1 MKESLMAT
9 IPVTPTVVK
18 DIVDNAEE
26 RELWIVGREFERPP
40 YFIAGKGG
48 DTRLTR
54 ALRLCAD
61 EKITPNSDGS
71 YQVEGSHGRSYRVAD
86 SCSCPNSQKA
96 STKWCYHAV
105 AVALYVEWQ
114 QRIRPAQPVAL
125 GTLRAGTLPLGPA
138 TIDERLAQA
147 VPNFQAIS
155 DRLEQERLAMGTMRD
170 SSSLS
175 THHTPQEDR
184 MDDNEY
190 IPEPDELNTPVA
202 VLESPVA
209 TPVTRQL
216 PGPVLL
222 PSLDARTLEQSMQAY
237 AAQRQVVTRYIKEQ
251 MTEGVDYY
259 TLTIK
264 GRVSKATLSKAGSEK
279 FLSLFQLHAAFQQ
292 DEATW
297 RMLGSKDGLLC
308 YTCTLLTRQGEV
320 IGEGRGAR
328 SVSQDGGDINKAIK
342 MATKSAQVD
351 AVLRTGALSDVF
363 TQDLDDAQPE
373 PVKPNPLHPAAELRQ
388 RIWAKCQELAPDAR
402 TREAVEAFVQERT
415 GMALHPDLFQ
425 AILARLET

>member
-1 MKESLMAT
+1 MEPITSKAMQ
-9 IPVTPTVVK
+9 
-18 DIVDNAEE
+18 DIVDNADE

-40 YFIAGKGG
+40 YFHAGKGG
-48 DTRLTR
+48 DTRLAR
-54 ALRLCAD
+54 ALRVCV
-61 EKITPNSDGS
+61 EGRITPNSDGS
-71 YQVEGSHGRSYRVAD
+71 YTVEGSEHRTYRVAD

-96 STKWCYHAV
+96 QSRWCYHAV
-105 AVALYVEWQ
+105 SVALYIEWQ
-114 QRIRPAQPVAL
+114 RRIRNAAPVEL
-125 GTLRAGTLPLGPA
+125 GTLRAGTLPLPPM
-138 TIDERLAQA
+138 TVDERLAQA
-147 VPNFQAIS
+147 ARDAMDHVFDALPVP
-155 DRLEQERLAMGTMRD
+155 E
-170 SSSLS
+170 
-175 THHTPQEDR
+175 EDR
-184 MDDNEY
+184 MADDEY
-190 IPEPDELNTPVA
+190 TPEPDTDHVTTA
-202 VLESPVA
+202 VLEPPASTAA
-209 TPVTRQL
+209 TPRPL

-251 MTEGVDYY
+251 MSEGVDYY

-279 FLSLFQLHAAFQQ
+279 FLSLFQLHAQFQQ

-308 YTCTLLTRQGEV
+308 YTCTLMTRSGEV

-363 TQDLDDAQPE
+363 TQDLEPE
-373 PVKPNPLHPAAELRQ
+373 THAETVPAKPAPAKPTSQDLRQ
-388 RIWAKCQELAPDAR
+388 RIWGRMKELYPAVHSREDAE
-402 TREAVEAFVQERT
+402 TWIKTRT
-415 GMALHPDLFQ
+415 GMVLHPDNYVQ
-425 AILARLET
+425 ILAHLENEA